1 MVDLVTF
8 DLLTTRCNH
17 ILSLRESM
25 EDLKAYMV
33 FPWVFVLEL
42 NLLILLNAGLD
53 CIANFH
59 RIWIWATAR

>member
-1 MVDLVTF
+1 
-8 DLLTTRCNH
+8 
-17 ILSLRESM
+17 M